1 MPTFFAVAIAAL
13 TPVFVSSACIAQPA
27 SRSLPVS
34 CEDATAIVTG
44 AGNEDF
50 RDICAGA
57 AAAVTFLASLDVAV
71 TEPVS
76 IEVTNSIPH
85 EAGPTA
91 AGCYIEKRRKVFVL
105 PYSAFRQSKTW
116 FGVAIDRTVYRALA
130 AHEAAHAVAACS
142 FRTRNPTIQAK
153 EYLAYVATFATM
165 ALPLRTKA
173 LRATGAEGFT
183 NLDRFT
189 PLLYMFDPM
198 RFGAE
203 SYLHFSK
210 EPDQPGLIRS
220 ILDGKLLTD

>member
-1 MPTFFAVAIAAL
+1 MPRFFAVVIAAL
-13 TPVFVSSACIAQPA
+13 TAVFVSPACIAQPA
-27 SRSLPVS
+27 GRSLPVP
-34 CEDATAIVTG
+34 CEDATAVVTG
-44 AGNEDF
+44 AGYEDF

-57 AAAVTFLASLDVAV
+57 AAAVTFLASLDVPA

-91 AGCYIEKRRKVFVL
+91 AGCYIEQHRKVFVL
-105 PYSAFRQSKTW
+105 PYSAFRRSKTW
-116 FGVAIDRTVYRALA
+116 IGVAIDRTVYRALA

-142 FRTRNPTIQAK
+142 FRSANPTIQAK
-153 EYLAYVATFATM
+153 EYLAYATTFATM

-173 LRATGAEGFT
+173 LKATGAEGFT
-183 NLDRFT
+183 SLDRFT
-189 PLLYMFDPM
+189 PLLYMFNPM

-210 EPDQPGLIRS
+210 VSDKPGLVRS

>member
-1 MPTFFAVAIAAL
+1 MPRLFAVAIAAL
-13 TPVFVSSACIAQPA
+13 TAVLVSPAGIAQPA
-27 SRSLPVS
+27 SGSLPVP
-34 CEDATAIVTG
+34 CEDVTALVTG

-57 AAAVTFLASLDVAV
+57 AAALTFLASLDVPT

-76 IEVTNSIPH
+76 IEVTNSIPR

-91 AGCYIEKRRKVFVL
+91 AGCYIEQRRKVFVL
-105 PYSAFRQSKTW
+105 PYSAFRKGKTW

-130 AHEAAHAVAACS
+130 AHESAHAVAACS
-142 FRTRNPTIQAK
+142 FRTANPTIQAK

-165 ALPLRTKA
+165 PLPLRTKA
-173 LRATGAEGFT
+173 LRATGAQGFT
-183 NLDRFT
+183 SMDRFT

-210 EPDQPGLIRS
+210 VPDQPGLVKS